1 MARGL
6 LLLAAAVPAL
16 AQGWPTFYSAYEDG
30 LAAQARGDHARAA
43 QAFQRAIALNPA
55 PGREVRTY
63 GLNFLALYAPY
74 LRLAESQMA
83 LGDLSGAAATLA
95 RSEALGGEPAAERQ
109 GLRTRLQG
117 LQARAAQAAA
127 PAPAPAV
134 PPAALPPPRPAPSP
148 VQVQAPPTPAS
159 TEPSPAP
166 APKLPP
172 PEPARRMPPPAST
185 AAAPDPGAPARA
197 AAPSVASAPAAALP
211 APPARRGWWLG
222 GSGLLLL
229 AAAGGLAV
237 RRRKGTARPVPAPE
251 ATQLLPTPPDVT
263 PSRDPNLG
271 RTFGR
276 YVARRVLGRGGCAT
290 AYYGEDPETGEE
302 VAIKVPHPHLLD
314 QGDFQ
319 ARFRREAEL
328 GILLA
333 HARIVPLLDAGPEDG
348 DPWLATR
355 FIPGDTLSSHLH
367 RHAPLGIPES
377 VALASDIAEAIHFA
391 HERGVVHRDLKPANV
406 MVTTE
411 GALVMDF
418 GIARVADG
426 ALTATTMF
434 LGTPLYC
441 APEAVVSSRVGPPA
455 DWYALGIILF
465 EMLTGQVPFQA
476 ESSFQILES
485 HRTRPLPD
493 LHAIRPM
500 TPPPLE
506 ELVRRL
512 CAKDPEARPAGP
524 EILATLGRL
533 RVLHPAAP
541 HPVDAGS

>member
-1 MARGL
+1 MTRGAF

-16 AQGWPTFYSAYEDG
+16 AQAWPTFYSAYEDG
-30 LAAQARGDHARAA
+30 LAAQARGDHARAV

-109 GLRTRLQG
+109 ALRARLQG

-127 PAPAPAV
+127 PPSAP
-134 PPAALPPPRPAPSP
+134 PPAQPMPRPAPSP
-148 VQVQAPPTPAS
+148 VQVQAPPTPAPA
-159 TEPSPAP
+159 EPSAAP
-166 APKLPP
+166 APRLRP
-172 PEPARRMPPPAST
+172 PEPAHRLSAPAS
-185 AAAPDPGAPARA
+185 AAPAPSPGAPARA
-197 AAPSVASAPAAALP
+197 TAPPAAA
-211 APPARRGWWLG
+211 PPAFPPPPPSHRGWWLG

-229 AAAGGLAV
+229 AAASGLAT
-237 RRRKGTARPVPAPE
+237 RRRKGTAPPAPVPEP
-251 ATQLLPTPPDVT
+251 TQLLPAPADPTS
-263 PSRDPNLG
+263 SRDPNLG

-333 HARIVPLLDAGPEDG
+333 HARIVPLIDAGPEAG
-348 DPWLATR
+348 DPWLVTR

-367 RHAPLGIPES
+367 RHAPLGIPEA

-406 MVTTE
+406 MVTVE

-455 DWYALGIILF
+455 DWYALGIMLF

-493 LHAIRPM
+493 LRAIRPM

-512 CAKDPEARPAGP
+512 CAKAPEARPSGT
-524 EILATLGRL
+524 EILDILGRL
-533 RVLHPAAP
+533 RTLHPAPRRA
-541 HPVDAGS
+541 VDAGS